1 MDLMRWLSLPLRAPL
16 LLVLFGVAVL
26 MGHQWALLA
35 PASSQNSGLSLSLLF
50 GVEGLQLLLVLI
62 FCTMPDL
69 LMRRVSLLMAS
80 SRSMTLLVTLLVV
93 IAAGIYLMR
102 LNVLTDVLIIASA
115 LLLARLDLVR
125 AGLEA
130 TPALSI
136 LLLGSL
142 LFGGVVLGHALPH
155 LSVVGLAEPGG
166 DI

>member
-1 MDLMRWLSLPLRAPL
+1 MDLMRWLILPLQAPL

-35 PASSQNSGLSLSLLF
+35 PASSQHSGLSLSLLF
-50 GVEGLQLLLVLI
+50 GLEGLQLLLVLI
-62 FCTMPDL
+62 LCTMPDL
-69 LMRRVSLLMAS
+69 LMRRVSLLMAF

-125 AGLEA
+125 VGLEA
-130 TPALSI
+130 TPCRSI

-142 LFGGVVLGHALPH
+142 LFSGVVLGHSLPH
-155 LSVVGLAEPGG
+155 PSVTGLAGPGG
-166 DI
+166 DL

>member
-1 MDLMRWLSLPLRAPL
+1 
-16 LLVLFGVAVL
+16 
-26 MGHQWALLA
+26 
-35 PASSQNSGLSLSLLF
+35 
-50 GVEGLQLLLVLI
+50 
-62 FCTMPDL
+62 MPDL

-80 SRSMTLLVTLLVV
+80 SRSMNLLVTLLVV

-115 LLLARLDLVR
+115 LLLARLDLFR

-142 LFGGVVLGHALPH
+142 LFGGVVLGYSLPH